1 MPQSLPQSRLQN
13 VPYPGQVVPQGG
25 QPGAQPGAAPQAP
38 AAPAAVAPAAA
49 GQTGGMP
56 AQAGGNSST
65 GVGPVVP
72 PGAALAP
79 LPMPTAPTAA
89 PTGRN

>member
-1 MPQSLPQSRLQN
+1 M
-13 VPYPGQVVPQGG
+13 PGQ
-25 QPGAQPGAAPQAP
+25 P
-38 AAPAAVAPAAA
+38 AAAGGVPAYGISPGGYAQQPAVPPAGNTPAAAAPAAA